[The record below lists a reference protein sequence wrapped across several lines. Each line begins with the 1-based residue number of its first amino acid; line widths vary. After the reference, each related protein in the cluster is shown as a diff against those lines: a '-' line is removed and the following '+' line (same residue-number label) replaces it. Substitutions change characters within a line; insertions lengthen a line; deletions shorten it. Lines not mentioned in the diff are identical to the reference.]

1 MHIRNFFELATTQAR
16 RDALTILEAGL
27 VSIDTR
33 TILKKKVTHTGGT
46 LCFGGRSFNS
56 TDYDRVFVIAI
67 GKCALDG
74 AQALEEI
81 FGDLI
86 TDGIVLD
93 VRAGQLKK
101 MRSYAGTHPYPS
113 ETNVSVTRE
122 IVKLLRGISD
132 RDLVIILISGG
143 GSSLLCLPFDISCER
158 LAEIT
163 KMLMYKGAS
172 IHELNTVRK
181 HLSEIQGGHLAR
193 LAYPAQLVS
202 LIFSDVPGNDVSV
215 ISSGPTVQDKTSVQ
229 DAQAI
234 LTKYGIAT
242 VMRLSET
249 PKESKYFEKVH
260 NTLIL
265 TNHDALVAMQETAES
280 RGYHTKI
287 LSETLEGEAREVGKK
302 LATLALPYRSC
313 VIAGGE
319 TTVHVANSAGHG
331 GRNQEVVLGALP
343 FLDEHTVI
351 ISAASDGW
359 DNTDI
364 AGAIGD
370 KLFYTL
376 AVDKQLDV
384 RTHLRDN
391 TSYTFFTTLGAALMT
406 GRTGSN
412 VSDLFIVLKV

>member
-1 MHIRNFFELATTQAR
+1 MHIKNFFELAKTEAR
-16 RDALTILEAGL
+16 RDALSILEAGL
-27 VSIDTR
+27 DAINTR
-33 TILKKKVTHTGGT
+33 TVLKKKVTYTGDSF
-46 LCFGGRSFNS
+46 CFDKHSFSSKN
-56 TDYDRVFVIAI
+56 YDRVLVIAI

-81 FGDLI
+81 LGETI

-93 VRAGQLKK
+93 VRVGHLRK

-113 ETNVSVTRE
+113 ETNVSATHE
-122 IVKLLRGISD
+122 IVNMLRGVNE
-132 RDLVIILISGG
+132 RDLVIVLVSGG
-143 GSSLLCLPFDISCER
+143 GSSLLCLPFKLSCER

-163 KMLMYKGAS
+163 KTLMHKGAS
-172 IHELNTVRK
+172 IHDLNIVRK

-193 LAYPAQLVS
+193 LAYPAHIVS
-202 LIFSDVPGNDVSV
+202 LIFSDVPGND
-215 ISSGPTVQDKTSVQ
+215 ISFIASGPTVRDETSVQ
-229 DAQAI
+229 DAQA
-234 LTKYGIAT
+234 LLSRYGIT
-242 VMRLSET
+242 DIFHFSET

-260 NTLIL
+260 NILIL
-265 TNHDALVAMQETAES
+265 TNHDALTVMQEAAES

-287 LSETLEGEAREVGKK
+287 LTEILEGEAREVGKK

-319 TTVHVANSAGHG
+319 TTVNVANAAGHG

-343 FLDEHTVI
+343 LLDKHTVI

-384 RTHLRDN
+384 RAHLRDN